1 MGYKYQETLTRLND
15 GHDKKNTL
23 INSFIQFTTVCKAFT
38 KSTVLRNFLSL
49 ISWEFWSSMVVQ
61 SLIVYIF
68 DPGDA
73 ISGDTKWHET

>member
-49 ISWEFWSSMVVQ
+49 IS
-61 SLIVYIF
+61 
-68 DPGDA
+68 
-73 ISGDTKWHET
+73 